1 MNGFN
6 LRQHGTGVGQLGRAS
21 FRFELFA
28 KRGKGS
34 GTQRRATGL
43 QTMGRAVHLV
53 GIALVERGSQS
64 LEQLRGFFL
73 IAQEER
79 VQEVG
84 GFPPL

>member
-1 MNGFN
+1 MEGFN
-6 LRQHGTGVGQLGRAS
+6 LRQHGTGVGQLGRAA

-28 KRGKGS
+28 QRGKRA
-34 GTQRRATGL
+34 GTERRATGL

-79 VQEVG
+79 VQQVRR
-84 GFPPL
+84 FPPL